1 MTAFRPGSVNY
12 EEQVAS
18 YAVARSFSPSAEAA
32 WGEAITRWLAP
43 LKPTLVLDL
52 GSGTGRFT
60 PLLADRLGCRVVGVE
75 PSDGMRERAIEGAAH
90 SQVQYLAGDAEN
102 IPLDDDS
109 CDAAW
114 LGYMIHHVPD
124 RAKCGR
130 ELGRAVRP
138 GGLVLVAGAYTE
150 KRREI
155 SLFRYFPAALRIV
168 EGFPLAEEIT
178 QTFAEGGLEHLA
190 TESVMHESAPSL
202 AVAAKRT
209 ALRADTTL
217 RLISDEEYAESQRAL
232 EEAAA
237 RETEPRPIV
246 DSIDLLVFR
255 RP

>member
-1 MTAFRPGSVNY
+1 VTSFRPGAVDY
-12 EEQVAS
+12 EVQAAH
-18 YAVARSFSPSAEAA
+18 YAAARSFTPSAEGA
-32 WGEAITRWLAP
+32 WGEAITRWIAP
-43 LKPTLVLDL
+43 LKPALVLDL

-60 PLLADRLGCRVVGVE
+60 PLLAERLGCRVVGVE
-75 PSDGMRERAIEGAAH
+75 PSDGMREGAIREAAH
-90 SQVQYLAGDAEN
+90 PRVEYVAGDAED
-102 IPLDDDS
+102 IPLEDGL

-124 RAKCGR
+124 RARCGR
-130 ELGRAVRP
+130 ELGRVVRG

-168 EGFPLAEEIT
+168 DAFPLEPEISAE
-178 QTFAEGGLEHLA
+178 FAAGGLEHVA

-217 RLISDEEYAESQRAL
+217 RLITDREFAEGQRKL

-246 DSIDLLVFR
+246 DSIDLLVYR
-255 RP
+255 RL